1 MSDVRLSLSVPDR
14 EKGAQTVV
22 VTGGSSEYHLIAPSV
37 KAAQDWY
44 CRIQEKT
51 EAYRKLAKQ
60 PTRNVSGVQQTV
72 ARPYI
77 PHLTVLTAYL
87 LSTDITLRSSV
98 PPVMQ
103 VCTSGQRVTT

>member
-37 KAAQDWY
+37 KAAQNWY

-60 PTRNVSGVQQTV
+60 PTRNVSAIKRTIAQ
-72 ARPYI
+72 PYI
-77 PHLTVLTAYL
+77 PHLTVLTCL
-87 LSTDITLRSSV
+87 LTEY
-98 PPVMQ
+98 
-103 VCTSGQRVTT
+103 